1 MILIFSKAPV
11 FNEIGENFW
20 GTARFKAPE
29 EYELYAQITSETN
42 VYVLAGIAFAFIG
55 GKMINAMKN
64 GRAHKNYIIYVKS
77 AA

>member
-42 VYVLAGIAFAFIG
+42 VYVLAGIAFSFIG
-55 GKMINAMKN
+55 GKMIKAMKN
-64 GRAHKNYIIYVKS
+64 GKLTRII
-77 AA
+77 

>member
-1 MILIFSKAPV
+1 M
-11 FNEIGENFW
+11 FNEIGENF
-20 GTARFKAPE
+20 GVQLALKRPE

-42 VYVLAGIAFAFIG
+42 VYVLAGIAFSLSVE
-55 GKMINAMKN
+55 KMIKSYEN